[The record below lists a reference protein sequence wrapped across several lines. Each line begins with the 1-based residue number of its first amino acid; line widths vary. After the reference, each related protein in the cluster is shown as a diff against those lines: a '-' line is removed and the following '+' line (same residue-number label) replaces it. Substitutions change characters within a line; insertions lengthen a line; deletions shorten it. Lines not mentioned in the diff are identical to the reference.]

1 MIIENNDNF
10 TLGECVQREQK
21 YVCERAMKNTCLCG
35 LEEERESEKEMEQR
49 QPERQEKTPE
59 GACHRKQ
66 K

>member
-1 MIIENNDNF
+1 MVIENNDNF

-49 QPERQEKTPE
+49 QPER
-59 GACHRKQ
+59 
-66 K
+66 